1 MPIFLF
7 EDESTKLG
15 GRTLVLPQYL
25 VDHLYSGKQYK
36 DFDGY
41 KRLMALLDKN
51 YNDPAGNKEKQ
62 HNNHTMSFA
71 QAKRMYFDV
80 MHMPQ
85 TPDNIEY
92 SMIGGDMM
100 RDWLRNSLSSLR
112 NSVRKVDAVPEV
124 PKLSTSDTKPED
136 VNKTVKI
143 NGIEVTMENRN
154 FNKSIKQLFN

>member
-1 MPIFLF
+1 
-7 EDESTKLG
+7 
-15 GRTLVLPQYL
+15 
-25 VDHLYSGKQYK
+25 
-36 DFDGY
+36 
-41 KRLMALLDKN
+41 
-51 YNDPAGNKEKQ
+51 
-62 HNNHTMSFA
+62 MSFA
-71 QAKRMYFDV
+71 DAKRMDFDIR
-80 MHMPQ
+80 HMSQ

-136 VNKTVKI
+136 VNKTIKI
-143 NGIEVTMENRN
+143 NGVEVTMENRN